1 MGRRCNRF
9 PAVGGRG
16 VRSGHRNPTA
26 ARCLAPY
33 HSRMPF
39 GPLFRFE
46 LVRLA
51 RRGGHLPL
59 RVVLCL
65 LLLVGLFAA
74 YRQLFPSAN
83 PLALLFAAPD
93 SSQLDKFGET
103 FVVAVL
109 IIQQAAVVL
118 LTPVYAGGAIAEEK
132 EKGRLDFL
140 LTSPFGRWELVADKL
155 AARLVF
161 VLAVV
166 FTGLPVLA
174 FTLLFGGVS
183 PERVSAVS
191 AVAVGAFA
199 VLLSVLRTT
208 VRDVLV
214 AAFGGLAA
222 SGAVGLIAAYATP
235 HMAGGVLSPVTVLVP
250 LFAVW
255 KDPPPTGD
263 PTWFLVGVYS
273 AIQLG
278 LALIFVGLA
287 VAKLRPAATR
297 PTDTPVSVK
306 RKPEPQP
313 PPEPAPLPPDEPPPP
328 DWYELPERPAFAPG
342 EVGSSADGRDFLVP
356 ALGDRE
362 DPLAWKERHFGAKLP
377 VVESQL
383 FTLVRGCAVAAF
395 VFALGMGL
403 FVGVIVGLPRG
414 EPFDI
419 VNPLVR
425 VVLGVAVLAVPFAG
439 VRAAVA
445 VAEERAKQTLD
456 SLFALP
462 LNRRDVLWAKVW
474 EAARRGRWWAF
485 GAAAAV
491 GLGAITLQLH
501 PFGVVAVA
509 AVFAGCGVFTLGLGV
524 WLGVRDK
531 SAVRA
536 VLTHLTVTLVAFVG
550 PVVAVPLAGEPVA
563 CLSPPVCVVR
573 AAVSPDELPRP
584 HSSLAVCLSVPVGWG
599 YATAGLVLWRLA
611 VRRFER
617 E

>member
-1 MGRRCNRF
+1 
-9 PAVGGRG
+9 
-16 VRSGHRNPTA
+16 
-26 ARCLAPY
+26 
-33 HSRMPF
+33 MPF
-39 GPLFRFE
+39 GPLFWFE

-74 YRQLFPSAN
+74 YRQLFPKAH
-83 PLALLFAAPD
+83 PLALLFGAPD

-103 FVVAVL
+103 FLLAVL
-109 IIQQAAVVL
+109 VIQQAAVVL

-132 EKGRLDFL
+132 ETGRLDFL
-140 LTSPFGRWELVADKL
+140 LTSPLGRWELVCGKL

-161 VLAVV
+161 VLGVV

-183 PERVSAVS
+183 PERVLAGFVVSAVS

-199 VLLSVLRTT
+199 VLLSVLRPT

-214 AAFGGLAA
+214 AAFAGLAG
-222 SGAVGLIAAYATP
+222 SGAAGLIAGYATP
-235 HMAGGVLSPVTVLVP
+235 HMAGGAISPVTVLVP
-250 LFAVW
+250 LFTVW

-263 PTWFLVGVYS
+263 PTWPLVGVYS

-278 LALIFVGLA
+278 LAAVYLGVA
-287 VAKLRPAATR
+287 VARLRPAAPR
-297 PTDTPVSVK
+297 PTDTPVSVDTK
-306 RKPEPQP
+306 ADPEPS
-313 PPEPAPLPPDEPPPP
+313 PEPAPPPAAPPPP
-328 DWYELPERPAFAPG
+328 DWYRVPERPVFGPD
-342 EVGSSADGRDFLVP
+342 EVGAAADGRDFLVP
-356 ALGDRE
+356 PLGDRE
-362 DPLAWKERHFGAKLP
+362 DPLAWKERHFGANLP
-377 VVESQL
+377 VVESQV

-395 VFALGMGL
+395 LFALGMGL
-403 FVGVIVGLPRG
+403 FVGLIVGLPRG
-414 EPFDI
+414 EPFDV

-425 VVLGVAVLAVPFAG
+425 LVLGVAVLTVPFAG
-439 VRAAVA
+439 VRAAVG
-445 VAEERAKQTLD
+445 VAEERAKRTLD

-462 LNRRDVLWAKVW
+462 IDRRDVLWAKVR
-474 EAARRGRWWAF
+474 EGARRGRWWAF
-485 GAAAAV
+485 GAATAV

-501 PFGVVAVA
+501 PFGVAAVA
-509 AVFAGCGVFTLGLGV
+509 ALFAGYGAFTLGLGV
-524 WLGVRDK
+524 WLGVRGK

-536 VLTHLTVTLVAFVG
+536 VLTHLTVTLITFVA
-550 PVVAVPLAGEPVA
+550 PVVAVPLVGETVM
-563 CLSPPVCVVR
+563 CLSPPVAVVR
-573 AAVSPDELPRP
+573 AAVTTTELSRPDYGW
-584 HSSLAVCLSVPVGWG
+584 AVCLAVPVGLG

>member
-1 MGRRCNRF
+1 
-9 PAVGGRG
+9 
-16 VRSGHRNPTA
+16 
-26 ARCLAPY
+26 
-33 HSRMPF
+33 MPF

-93 SSQLDKFGET
+93 SSQLNKFGET

-140 LTSPFGRWELVADKL
+140 LTSPLGRWELVAGKL

-183 PERVSAVS
+183 PERVLAGFVVSAVS

-199 VLLSVLRTT
+199 VLLSVLRPT

-222 SGAVGLIAAYATP
+222 SGAAGLIAGAATP
-235 HMAGGVLSPVTVLVP
+235 HGAGGVLSPVTVLVP

-263 PTWFLVGVYS
+263 QTWPLVGVYS

-278 LALIFVGLA
+278 LAAVYVGLA

-297 PTDTPVSVK
+297 PTDTQVSVEK
-306 RKPEPQP
+306 KGQPDP
-313 PPEPAPLPPDEPPPP
+313 PPEPAPPTPDDPPP
-328 DWYELPERPAFAPG
+328 DWYRMPERTVFAPG
-342 EVGSSADGRDFLVP
+342 EVGASADGRDFLVP
-356 ALGDRE
+356 PLGDRE

-377 VVESQL
+377 LLESQV

-395 VFALGMGL
+395 LFVLGMGL

-439 VRAAVA
+439 VRAAVG

-462 LNRRDVLWAKVW
+462 FDRPSILWAKAR

-485 GAAAAV
+485 GAAAAL
-491 GLGAITLQLH
+491 GLGTITLQLH
-501 PFGVVAVA
+501 PFGVVAVT
-509 AVFAGCGVFTLGLGV
+509 AVFAGYGLFTLGLGA
-524 WLGVRDK
+524 WLGVRGK

-536 VLTHLTVTLVAFVG
+536 VLTHLTVTLLTFVA
-550 PVVAVPLAGEPVA
+550 PVVAVPLVGEPVA
-563 CLSPPVCVVR
+563 CLSPPVCAVR
-573 AAVSPDELPRP
+573 AALSPDELPRP
-584 HSSLAVCLSVPVGWG
+584 HSSWAVCLSVPVGLG
-599 YATAGLVLWRLA
+599 YAAAGLVLWRLA